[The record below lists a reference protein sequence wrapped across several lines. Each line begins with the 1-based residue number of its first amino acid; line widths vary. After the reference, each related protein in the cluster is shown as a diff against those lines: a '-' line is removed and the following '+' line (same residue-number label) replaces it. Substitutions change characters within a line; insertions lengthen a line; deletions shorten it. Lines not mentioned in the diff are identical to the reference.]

1 MVLLLVDVDLDSIV
15 LRVVLKVVIVDFEVE
30 VFLVSIVE
38 SVVL

>member
-1 MVLLLVDVDLDSIV
+1 MVLLLVDVDLDSMV

>member
-15 LRVVLKVVIVDFEVE
+15 LRVVLKVVLVDFEVE